1 MVSTFLFILAYQN
14 LRIPKI
20 VSLLDQNPSKT
31 LNSSSLVVS
40 KAPYHVFFSCKEIA
54 PSKNWQ
60 QTEKTT
66 PIPVK
71 LRPLSLWV
79 LRSSR
84 WHHVNR
90 MRLCHWVSRYRCGC
104 VQNISNKA
112 VKQCQKNMGSNHQNC
127 SLQNRYMTDRYPLF
141 LYEKKTHYHRVGSKH
156 MPNDEAFFDRSDWES
171 WTLDQQEQKSKVLYL
186 MLYFI
191 CCGALCVLNL

>member
-1 MVSTFLFILAYQN
+1 MVCTFLFILAYQN

-20 VSLLDQNPSKT
+20 VFFLDQNPSKT

-71 LRPLSLWV
+71 LRPLNLWV

-84 WHHVNR
+84 WPHVNR

-112 VKQCQKNMGSNHQNC
+112 VKQCQIIWDLPTRIAVCKIDTWLTGIHCFCM
-127 SLQNRYMTDRYPLF
+127 
-141 LYEKKTHYHRVGSKH
+141 KKTHYHRVGSKQ

-191 CCGALCVLNL
+191 CCGALCVLHL